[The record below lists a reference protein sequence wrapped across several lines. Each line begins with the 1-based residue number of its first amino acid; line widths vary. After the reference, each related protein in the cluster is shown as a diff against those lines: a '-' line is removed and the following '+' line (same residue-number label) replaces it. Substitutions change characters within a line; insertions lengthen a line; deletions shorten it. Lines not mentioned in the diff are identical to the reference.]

1 MFVIIACY
9 HFFRRL
15 TGANSV
21 MMPHRLIS
29 TYQCCTKPSPVVN
42 SSQIGN
48 HYQKLHSIRHIE
60 FSALHMYKQLNGKG
74 VFGKCYSGYISANLE
89 VCVKVFRSDEQL
101 ASVFPL
107 EAVLTSQLCHS
118 NLPWLYGITENESHK
133 MLVLSFHSVN
143 ERSCTLY
150 KVLHKD
156 PQRLDFD
163 VLLIDWRNILF
174 GLVSALMYL
183 HENNIVHNDIK
194 ADNILIESKSSTY
207 HSILIDFGKGCFAVK
222 MENFTNFLSQKTTNI
237 IVNLLKLLQTS
248 EMATINNLSLAM
260 CMHLGVL

>member
-1 MFVIIACY
+1 
-9 HFFRRL
+9 
-15 TGANSV
+15 
-21 MMPHRLIS
+21 
-29 TYQCCTKPSPVVN
+29 
-42 SSQIGN
+42 
-48 HYQKLHSIRHIE
+48 
-60 FSALHMYKQLNGKG
+60 MYKQLIGKG

-101 ASVFPL
+101 ASVIPL

-222 MENFTNFLSQKTTNI
+222 MENFTNFLSQKSTNI
-237 IVNLLKLLQTS
+237 VVNLLKLLQTS
-248 EMATINNLSLAM
+248 GMATINNLSLAM